1 MRLFLEEQRIVDAFD
16 EEDGEHNHEDELDE
30 LEQLLQHHDGEAVL
44 LVVLVHLGEEGVQV
58 VDVAPLGLA
67 RLRHNLDHHPGVV
80 AIWRV
85 RLHILHKV
93 IQEIS
98 YKFSVTAETHFETLA
113 HLPKFLR

>member
-1 MRLFLEEQRIVDAFD
+1 MRLSLEEQRIVDAFD

-98 YKFSVTAETHFETLA
+98 YKFSVTLF
-113 HLPKFLR
+113 